1 MAPAQTLALANHL
14 RPLVLHLARHL
25 RRELRGIPITAG
37 QAEILGLIGR
47 QPGVG
52 VNELAALEGISAP
65 SMSSAVDKL
74 EAAGLVVRARGTSG
88 DRRRVDVALTSEGSR
103 VLRLARGSR
112 TAWLAEQLKRL
123 SPEQVESLQAAI
135 APLTELVEGPRR

>member
-37 QAEILGLIGR
+37 QAEILGLISR